1 MEVRTASCDVND
13 YACKLFKVYSDTVF
27 ADDYEGLLKFYDDSA
42 VLIEKGKE
50 SFYGVD
56 SIINAIKAYHA
67 GLGPGTTKVS
77 SQNSEFKVEHTDNV
91 ITIRCKYC
99 VSSTESQSISL
110 NHPQIKVQSV
120 LAHET
125 WEGEYIQYWRSEIG
139 KMPKIIRDE
148 FSIDKRY

>member
-1 MEVRTASCDVND
+1 MEVRTESCNVED
-13 YACKLFKVYSDTVF
+13 YAAKLFKVYSDTVF
-27 ADDYEGLLKFYDDSA
+27 ADDYDGLLKFYDDSA

-56 SIINAIKAYHA
+56 SIISAIKAYHA

-91 ITIRCKYC
+91 ITIRCKYR
-99 VSSTESQSISL
+99 
-110 NHPQIKVQSV
+110 VQSV
-120 LAHET
+120 LSHET

-139 KMPKIIRDE
+139 KLPKIIRDE

>member
-1 MEVRTASCDVND
+1 MEVRTPTCNIDQ
-13 YACKLFKVYSDTVF
+13 YAAKLFKVYSDTVF

-50 SFYGVD
+50 SFYGVE

-67 GLGPGTTKVS
+67 GLGPGTTK
-77 SQNSEFKVEHTDNV
+77 NSEFKVEYTDNV

-99 VSSTESQSISL
+99 V
-110 NHPQIKVQSV
+110 QSV
-120 LAHET
+120 LSHET

-139 KMPKIIRDE
+139 QMPKIIRDE

>member
-1 MEVRTASCDVND
+1 MEVRTASCDIND

-77 SQNSEFKVEHTDNV
+77 SQNSEFKVEHTDSV

-99 VSSTESQSISL
+99 
-110 NHPQIKVQSV
+110 VQSV